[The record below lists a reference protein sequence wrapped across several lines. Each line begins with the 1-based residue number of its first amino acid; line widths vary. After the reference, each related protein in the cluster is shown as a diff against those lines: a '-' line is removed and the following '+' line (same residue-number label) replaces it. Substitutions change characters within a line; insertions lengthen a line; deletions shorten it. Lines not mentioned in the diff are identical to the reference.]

1 MVPNIST
8 EMLQAAVAR
17 GVKKRRGE
25 PCGRRSRE
33 RKRKKGEVRKK
44 EGEEV
49 EKEGPASGG
58 GPCEEKQQ
66 REGAGDAVLISIW
79 ELVSMATEKI
89 WQLHWERL
97 PQQQHPG
104 GYRRRRSQKERWCK
118 QRWEGWE
125 KRQPGA
131 KEQVEVGGKK

>member
-1 MVPNIST
+1 MQKK
-8 EMLQAAVAR
+8 EQKR
-17 GVKKRRGE
+17 GRGRKGRGGEEERRRGGGE
-25 PCGRRSRE
+25 GRAGQVGVDPV
-33 RKRKKGEVRKK
+33 KRNSK
-44 EGEEV
+44 
-49 EKEGPASGG
+49 
-58 GPCEEKQQ
+58 

-104 GYRRRRSQKERWCK
+104 GYQRRRSQKERRCK

-131 KEQVEVGGKK
+131 RWGGEK